1 MEEKMQD
8 TADVSQMHFAEPMR
22 GHPRWFIVV
31 APLFKNRW
39 FIVGLVQ
46 GGMLERASP
55 SSQCIDGTYRA
66 SDNSRFSDHGLQLQ
80 RWLRADRIIAA
91 SLFIMSM
98 LALVACAHAPK
109 DPEARA
115 AYERTNDPAEPTNRK
130 IFAGNQFVDH
140 HAVQPVARGYENYV
154 PSRVQ
159 KSIHNFADNLS
170 QPGVAV
176 NDILQGNVSRAWNTA
191 QRFGLNTTI
200 GGLGLFDVATDW
212 DRPGH
217 SADFGQTLGV
227 WGVGSGPAVQL
238 PLLGPSNV
246 RDSVG
251 KIVDFATKPTNYVP
265 GGAVATVSMASTG
278 LGAVDSRAQLLPTT
292 DMLEKSS
299 LDYYAATR
307 SVAAQH
313 RAALVSDGKQGLVVD
328 PRNPTTPPVMF
339 PEVSGAAEN

>member
-1 MEEKMQD
+1 MPD
-8 TADVSQMHFAEPMR
+8 SATHALTIIPPPRHAR
-22 GHPRWFIVV
+22 RRWFIVA
-31 APLFKNRW
+31 APLFRSRW
-39 FIVGLVQ
+39 LFVGLVQ
-46 GGMLERASP
+46 GSRPNHAGPQPRIIKGTFRVSRNPRSSERGM
-55 SSQCIDGTYRA
+55 SQ
-66 SDNSRFSDHGLQLQ
+66 S
-80 RWLRADRIIAA
+80 RWLRADRIIAT
-91 SLFIMSM
+91 SIFIMSM

-140 HAVQPVARGYENYV
+140 HAVQPVARGYEHYV
-154 PSRVQ
+154 PNRVQ

-176 NDILQGNVSRAWNTA
+176 NDILQGNMTRAWNTT

-227 WGVGSGPAVQL
+227 WGVGPGPAVQL

-251 KIVDFATKPTNYVP
+251 KIVDFATKPTNYIP

-278 LGAVDSRAQLLPTT
+278 LGVVDSRAQLLPTT

-299 LDYYAATR
+299 VDYYAATR
-307 SVAAQH
+307 SAAAQH

-328 PRNPTTPPVMF
+328 PRSPPASPVVF
-339 PEVSGAAEN
+339 PELSGTPEN